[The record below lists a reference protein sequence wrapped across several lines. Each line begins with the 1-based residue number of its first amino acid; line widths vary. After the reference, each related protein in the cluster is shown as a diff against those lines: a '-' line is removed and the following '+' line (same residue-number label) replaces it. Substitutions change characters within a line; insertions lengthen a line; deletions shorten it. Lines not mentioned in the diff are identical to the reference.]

1 MKFLKPFSV
10 IALVSVLF
18 LTGCYKFN
26 HNYIMK
32 GKWYV
37 NSFEVSGGSTNLME
51 GVLPDY
57 VTGDGQYMV
66 YMLDNGLLRGEYYAN
81 DSLVYFRTGYWN
93 MPHKDSVT
101 FDIDK
106 FIQGTFL
113 IEQVDSK
120 AFLLTTDDN
129 YIEFFNIGSVPTVMR
144 ISRGEYIDPALT
156 KP

>member
-1 MKFLKPFSV
+1 
-10 IALVSVLF
+10 
-18 LTGCYKFN
+18 
-26 HNYIMK
+26 MK

-57 VTGDGQYMV
+57 VDGDGQYMV

-106 FIQGTFL
+106 FIKGTFL
-113 IEQVDSK
+113 IEQVDRK

>member
-1 MKFLKPFSV
+1 MKFVKVSSV
-10 IALVSVLF
+10 IAIVATIF

-37 NSFEVSGGSTNLME
+37 NSFEVNGGSSNLME
-51 GVLPDY
+51 AVLPDF
-57 VTGDGQYMV
+57 VDGNGQYMV
-66 YMLDNGLLRGEYYAN
+66 YMLDNGLLRGEYYVS
-81 DSLVYFRTGYWN
+81 DTLYYFRTGTWN

-113 IEQVDSK
+113 IEQVDRK
-120 AFLLTTDDN
+120 AFILTTDDN

>member
-1 MKFLKPFSV
+1 MKFVKVFSV
-10 IALVSVLF
+10 IAIVATIF

-51 GVLPDY
+51 GVLPNY
-57 VTGDGQYMV
+57 VDGDGQYMV

-81 DSLVYFRTGYWN
+81 DSLVYFRTGFWN

-106 FIQGTFL
+106 FIKGTFL
-113 IEQVDSK
+113 IEQVDNK
-120 AFLLTTDDN
+120 AFILTSADN

-144 ISRGEYIDPALT
+144 ISRGEYVDPSLT

>member
-1 MKFLKPFSV
+1 MKVLSV
-10 IALVSVLF
+10 VAITATIF

-57 VTGDGQYMV
+57 VDGDGQYMV